1 MGDLKPRKLVQKVP
15 WLRVQGRESWGPD
28 PPAQTQLPEAGGLVH
43 HLAARPPQHWPRR
56 HWPETASVTWKP
68 ALREPPPTGS
78 KNLRRQAELR
88 GWGRGAPI
96 KSAVLVMEKGRRS
109 VF

>member
-43 HLAARPPQHWPRR
+43 HLAARPPQYRPRR
-56 HWPETASVTWKP
+56 HWPETASVTRRP
-68 ALREPPPTGS
+68 ARRAPPPTGR

-88 GWGRGAPI
+88 GWRRRAPT
-96 KSAVLVMEKGRRS
+96 KSAVLVREKGRRS
-109 VF
+109 VL